1 MLTRSSLETQKLELM
16 STVSEA
22 RLRQAALERENL
34 ELRNARP
41 SPGPPMIPN
50 GAARRHSPSPSPS
63 PAASMLHHRDN
74 TPRVITFNSF
84 YSLNIHEP
92 SYIFFKF

>member
-34 ELRNARP
+34 ELRSARP
-41 SPGPPMIPN
+41 SPGPPSMIPN

-63 PAASMLHHRDN
+63 PASSMLHHRDN
-74 TPRVITFNSF
+74 TPRVIFFYYILKNS
-84 YSLNIHEP
+84 L
-92 SYIFFKF
+92 

>member
-34 ELRNARP
+34 ELRSSTRP
-41 SPGPPMIPN
+41 SPNLPSMIPN

-63 PAASMLHHRDN
+63 PASSMIHHNARDN
-74 TPRVITFNSF
+74 TPRVI
-84 YSLNIHEP
+84 Y
-92 SYIFFKF
+92 